1 MEQEKL
7 KNIGKNYLNLVKDI
21 NYRFKNFREL

>member
-7 KNIGKNYLNLVKDI
+7 KNTGKNYPNLVKDI
-21 NYRFKNFREL
+21 NYRFKNLRES